1 MNKNLNAMKHKFTI
15 KPRKILKRYNDKELF
30 PKLSLGQFEN
40 FWERDWLNLL
50 PNHKEVETYFF

>member
-1 MNKNLNAMKHKFTI
+1 MKHKFTI